1 MKAYRTEQG
10 YWIAEGNY
18 LGRLIIS
25 EGTTRKEAIRGW
37 EDVAEK
43 V

>member
-1 MKAYRTEQG
+1 MKAHKTEQG

-25 EGTTRKEAIRGW
+25 EGTTRKEAMKGW
-37 EDVAEK
+37 KNVAEK